1 MIKDG
6 EDKALNL
13 QKQAEELMKD
23 KFDMINFELN
33 SCNLYQFEDVD
44 YLQEKRK
51 EANDKIKNHVI

>member
-1 MIKDG
+1 MIQDG

>member
-1 MIKDG
+1 
-6 EDKALNL
+6 
-13 QKQAEELMKD
+13 MKE

-33 SCNLYQFEDVD
+33 YCNLYQFEDVD